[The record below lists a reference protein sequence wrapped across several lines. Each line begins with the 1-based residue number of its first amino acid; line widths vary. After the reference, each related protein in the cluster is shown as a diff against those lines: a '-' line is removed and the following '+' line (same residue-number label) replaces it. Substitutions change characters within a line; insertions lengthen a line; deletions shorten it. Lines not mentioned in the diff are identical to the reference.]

1 MIHLFEEFKEYILDV
16 LSIIILILAAIFLFN
31 KAYYEPLL
39 KYNETID
46 TLSSKYHNKEVLFY
60 NKLNKKEEIIEK
72 EEATLDTIPKLLTR
86 INNTCK
92 APEVIIRTL
101 IPDVNNPFA
110 FELRFISN
118 YFDFLTVLSE
128 FEKLNIN
135 INKIDIK
142 PYEIKKNN
150 SKHIITL
157 NIEAI
162 DGGEKLSS
170 GDIKFLEYELNKKR
184 KRDPFQR
191 FAKIG
196 KNIKRLVDLTWM
208 YKLSGVGKINGK
220 FTATIDHRIYYK
232 GSVFNDMK
240 ITNIDSSGVN
250 LEKTTKN
257 GKVYYIMNFRNKAK
271 EKNENR

>member
-1 MIHLFEEFKEYILDV
+1 MNLLEDFREYIFDFI
-16 LSIIILILAAIFLFN
+16 SSIILILAAIFLFN

-39 KYNETID
+39 QYNNTID
-46 TLSSKYHNKEVLFY
+46 LLSSKYHEQEIILYKR
-60 NKLNKKEEIIEK
+60 LNKKEEKVQK
-72 EEATLDTIPKLLTR
+72 ETAKLDTIPKLLSR

-101 IPDVNNPFA
+101 NPHPNNPFA
-110 FELRFISN
+110 FELNFISN

-162 DGGEKLSS
+162 DGGEKLSTK
-170 GDIKFLEYELNKKR
+170 DIKFLEHELNKQR

-191 FAKIG
+191 FARIG

-208 YKLSGVGKINGK
+208 YQLSGIGKIDGK
-220 FTATIDHRIYYK
+220 FTATINHRIYYI
-232 GSVFNDMK
+232 GSSLEGMK

-250 LEKTTKN
+250 LQKRTKN
-257 GKVYYIMNFRNKAK
+257 GVVNYIMSFRKKVKDN
-271 EKNENR
+271 NENR